1 MPITLALQSQELS
14 PLDLS
19 LQGYVEDMYTSHVAS
34 WISVTDMP
42 FSAVTSSMLERMGI
56 EVEWLLIV

>member
-14 PLDLS
+14 PLDLL
-19 LQGYVEDMYTSHVAS
+19 LQGYVKDMFTSHVAS
-34 WISVTDMP
+34 WTSVTDMP
-42 FSAVTSSMLERMGI
+42 FSAVTSSMLECMGI